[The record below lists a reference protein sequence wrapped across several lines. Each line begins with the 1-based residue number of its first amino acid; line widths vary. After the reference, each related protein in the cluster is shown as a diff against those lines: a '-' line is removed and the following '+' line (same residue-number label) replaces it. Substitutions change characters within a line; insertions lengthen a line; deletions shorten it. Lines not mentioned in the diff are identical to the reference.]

1 MQSRRIPQSGALV
14 AALAML
20 VLGGTPA
27 GAEYLALSV
36 TEKHGTL
43 PLPEDLT
50 PIAQNRPTDLLQF
63 QWSDFSGKRA
73 RIRVLTTENKSGLGA
88 RSATTTVTGPD
99 GQRTTWSYDVN
110 SDYNE
115 VPVQGLDAMMTDILL
130 QTGRFDVVERESLD
144 AILQEQD
151 LADTGRVSAPSAAKK
166 GKVLGA
172 QLGVKLVVNA
182 YEPNISGGKR
192 GLGGIGRMI
201 GGRAGL
207 IAGKVKWEKAE
218 SRVGITVQLI
228 DMETAQ
234 IIDSSQVDVR
244 LKMRKFGIGGVG
256 WGTSAALGGFLSN
269 YSQTP
274 IGQAMIA
281 AVNVGVYDIIK
292 GVGSQPAEGVV
303 ADVSDGKVMVTMGEG
318 QVFSGDIIRAVG
330 LGKEI
335 YHPETGV
342 LLSREEEELGRLR
355 ITETRDTFSF
365 AVPIEGAAADRMK
378 VGDKVVS
385 TREPEAYEYGQPWN

>member
-1 MQSRRIPQSGALV
+1 MSGNRKV
-14 AALAML
+14 RWSIAAAIITMLAI
-20 VLGGTPA
+20 GGTPA
-27 GAEYLALSV
+27 AADYLAWTV
-36 TEKHGTL
+36 TEKEGKL
-43 PLPEDLT
+43 PLPEDLA
-50 PIAQNRPTDLLQF
+50 PIAKQRPTDLLQL
-63 QWSDFSGKRA
+63 QWSDFRGKRA
-73 RIRVLTTENKSGLGA
+73 RIRVLTTENRSGLGA
-88 RSATTTVTGPD
+88 HTATTTVTGPD

-110 SDYNE
+110 SNYNE
-115 VPVQGLDAMMTDILL
+115 VPVQGLDAMLTDILL
-130 QTGRFDVVERESLD
+130 QSGRFDVVERESLD
-144 AILQEQD
+144 AILAEQD
-151 LADTGRVSAPSAAKK
+151 LADSGRVSAPSAAKK
-166 GKVLGA
+166 GRVLGA

-182 YEPNISGGKR
+182 YEPNVSGGKK
-192 GLGGIGRMI
+192 GLGGIGRML
-201 GGRAGL
+201 GRKVGAVAG
-207 IAGKVKWEKAE
+207 AVNWEKAE

-234 IIDSSQVDVR
+234 IIKSSQIDVR
-244 LKMRKFGIGGVG
+244 LKKTKFGVGGVG

-269 YSQTP
+269 YARTP

-281 AVNVGVYDIIK
+281 AVNVGVYDIVKSI
-292 GVGSQPAEGVV
+292 GSQPAEGVV

-318 QVFSGDIIRAVG
+318 QVFPGDILRAVG

-365 AVPIEGAAADRMK
+365 AVPIEGAAVNALK

-385 TREPEAYEYGQPWN
+385 TREPEAYEFGQPW